1 MLQPTVRRTWAP
13 KGETPR
19 QKSWDR
25 HDRLSA
31 ISAITISPK
40 RCRLGLVFQ
49 VHRENIRSDHVV
61 TFLRLVHRRLGNGLL
76 VVMDRLGAHRAAVRR
91 LHEAGADWLDVEWL
105 PAYAPDLNPDEQVWN
120 HAKYSDLANF
130 LPEDLDHLERSLCD
144 SLSKQS
150 RSPDLLRSYCEH
162 AKLKLPRKVR

>member
-1 MLQPTVRRTWAP
+1 MCPAQFTPFTQPP
-13 KGETPR
+13 LPPTPSHPT
-19 QKSWDR
+19 KAELVP
-25 HDRLSA
+25 RLSA

-49 VHRENIRSDHVV
+49 VHRENICSHHVV

-120 HAKYSDLANF
+120 HAKYSEKGQ
-130 LPEDLDHLERSLCD
+130 LP
-144 SLSKQS
+144 
-150 RSPDLLRSYCEH
+150 
-162 AKLKLPRKVR
+162 A

>member
-1 MLQPTVRRTWAP
+1 MR
-13 KGETPR
+13 
-19 QKSWDR
+19 
-25 HDRLSA
+25 
-31 ISAITISPK
+31 
-40 RCRLGLVFQ
+40 
-49 VHRENIRSDHVV
+49 
-61 TFLRLVHRRLGNGLL
+61 
-76 VVMDRLGAHRAAVRR
+76 
-91 LHEAGADWLDVEWL
+91 EAGADWLDVEWL

-162 AKLKLPRKVR
+162 AKLKLPRKVG